1 MVGYSLVGLKR
12 GCGKRRMPS
21 GERRVRLQTCF
32 GYVSVAPA
40 LLPVPNREPSEK
52 FPCVWF
58 PRLSD
63 KEFARRFL
71 ELTFE

>member
-1 MVGYSLVGLKR
+1 
-12 GCGKRRMPS
+12 MPS
-21 GERRVRLQTCF
+21 GERRVRLQTRF
-32 GYVSVAPA
+32 GYVSVAQA

-63 KEFARRFL
+63 TKEFARRFF
-71 ELTFE
+71 EITFE